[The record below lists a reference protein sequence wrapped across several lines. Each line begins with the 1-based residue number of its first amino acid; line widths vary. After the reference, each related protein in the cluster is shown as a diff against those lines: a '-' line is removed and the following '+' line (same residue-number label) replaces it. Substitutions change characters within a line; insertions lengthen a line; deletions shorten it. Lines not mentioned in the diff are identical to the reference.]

1 MYVFSSD
8 NDFFFLSFL
17 FFFLFL
23 RLSSFPDCIFL
34 SLYLFSSLLFFFFF
48 THCFSFFPLS
58 YFFAVFSSACT
69 SSSRTGG
76 NLSSFIPFVFNPIRT
91 CNFIPHFSHKYVFFL
106 EKIYIYIY
114 LISAIFYIAQQ
125 MNASNSNSSNYNLER
140 KFIYIRRNIVDVRK

>member
-1 MYVFSSD
+1 MTFSFYR
-8 NDFFFLSFL
+8 FFFFFISPAFQLPWLHFSVFVPFL
-17 FFFLFL
+17 FF
-23 RLSSFPDCIFL
+23 SS
-34 SLYLFSSLLFFFFF
+34 FFFF

-125 MNASNSNSSNYNLER
+125 MNASNSNSSQNYNLER

>member
-1 MYVFSSD
+1 MTFSFYR
-8 NDFFFLSFL
+8 FF

>member
-17 FFFLFL
+17 SFFFISPAFQLPWLHF
-23 RLSSFPDCIFL
+23 SVFVPF
-34 SLYLFSSLLFFFFF
+34 LFSSLLFFFS
-48 THCFSFFPLS
+48 HCFSFFPLS

-91 CNFIPHFSHKYVFFL
+91 CNFIPYFSHKYVFFL
-106 EKIYIYIY
+106 EKKYIYIFDKRNILYSAANQRVKFEFIAKLQSREKIYIYPT
-114 LISAIFYIAQQ
+114 
-125 MNASNSNSSNYNLER
+125 
-140 KFIYIRRNIVDVRK
+140 

>member
-1 MYVFSSD
+1 MTFSFYR
-8 NDFFFLSFL
+8 FFF
-17 FFFLFL
+17 FFYF
-23 RLSSFPDCIFL
+23 SGFPA
-34 SLYLFSSLLFFFFF
+34 SLIAFFCLCTFSLLLFFFFF